1 MSGMVKSKNVLV
13 NLATPEEQAIREIE
27 EEEKLV
33 GDLRQEEAMSTTPM
47 RQNSRLMYPSTSEQS
62 PLLGKCTDSDSDSL
76 FANQIDDDPDFGKVI
91 RATEEAIYM
100 GILPERI
107 YQGSSGSY
115 FVKDKTKVFI
125 NIYFFILFS
134 VWESHDC
141 SVFQR
146 TLDMPVQ
153 CTGVYGH
160 VQAFEKSL
168 NYARKGPYICTG
180 MYRLLK
186 KV

>member
-13 NLATPEEQAIREIE
+13 NLATPEEQAIRETE

-33 GDLRQEEAMSTTPM
+33 GDLQQEEIMSTPN
-47 RQNSRLMYPSTSEQS
+47 RQNSRHMYPSTSEQS

-76 FANQIDDDPDFGKVI
+76 FVNQIDDDPDFGRVI

-115 FVKDKTKVFI
+115 FVKDKTKV
-125 NIYFFILFS
+125 
-134 VWESHDC
+134 
-141 SVFQR
+141 
-146 TLDMPVQ
+146 
-153 CTGVYGH
+153 
-160 VQAFEKSL
+160 
-168 NYARKGPYICTG
+168 
-180 MYRLLK
+180 
-186 KV
+186 